1 MKKKRTIQAW
11 LMVLLSMVLML
22 TGCKQTQQ
30 PSAAESPTP
39 EATAEPTV
47 ETASNDEIIILFTS
61 DIHCGVKSG
70 FGMVGL
76 AQIKEMF
83 KQNGYNVL
91 LVDDGDAIQGDA
103 LGTLTKGQAIIDL
116 MNAVHYDVAIPG
128 NHEFDY
134 GMDEFLALTKKAE
147 FPYISCNFNKQG
159 ELLLEPYVIKEAAG
173 KKIGF
178 IGVTTPNTLTSSTP
192 KSFMDEKGNYIYGF
206 MQDKNGDLLINTI
219 QENVDKVRAEGAD
232 YVILMGHMGNK
243 ETDEPYNFQT
253 IIERTT
259 GVDAF
264 LDGHSH
270 DTDQVTMNNKD
281 GEPVVRSGCGTK
293 MEGIGYLHIS
303 PKQET
308 INGGLISW
316 YNAESVPELFG
327 LHNELS
333 EPVKEVY
340 DALEETLKVKVG
352 ETPFDLV
359 IYDPEERTDKGDPV
373 RIVRK
378 RETNLS
384 DLVSDSI
391 RGETGAEIALING
404 GGIRDNIEAGDITYG
419 DIMRIQP
426 YSNQICISEITGQ
439 QILDC
444 LEWGARNYPEE
455 CPGLMHPSGLTYEID
470 ASVEPNISVD
480 TEGLFVSVDGEYRVK
495 NVKVDGKPLD
505 LKQKY
510 RVAGAD
516 FILKYKGDGFTMFSE
531 EDVVLDQIKLDN
543 QTTIDYLKNTL
554 NGVVPEEYDDPYGQG
569 RIIITGETED

>member
-11 LMVLLSMVLML
+11 LMALLSMVLML
-22 TGCKQTQQ
+22 TSCKQTQ

-39 EATAEPTV
+39 EATAEPTA

-219 QENVDKVRAEGAD
+219 QENVDKVRAEGVD

-327 LHNELS
+327 LHNEMS

-516 FILKYKGDGFTMFSE
+516 FILKYQGDGFTMFSE

>member
-1 MKKKRTIQAW
+1 MA
-11 LMVLLSMVLML
+11 LLSMVLML

-39 EATAEPTV
+39 EATAEPTA

-352 ETPFDLV
+352 ETPFNLV

>member
-11 LMVLLSMVLML
+11 LMALLSMVLML
-22 TGCKQTQQ
+22 TSCKQTQ

-39 EATAEPTV
+39 EATAEPTA

-134 GMDEFLALTKKAE
+134 GMDEFFALTKKAE

-232 YVILMGHMGNK
+232 YVILMGHMGNR

-327 LHNELS
+327 LHNEMS

-352 ETPFDLV
+352 ETPYDLV

-516 FILKYKGDGFTMFSE
+516 FILKYKGDGFAMFSE

>member
-39 EATAEPTV
+39 EATVEPTA
-47 ETASNDEIIILFTS
+47 EAASNDEIIILFTS

-232 YVILMGHMGNK
+232 YVILMGHMGNR

-352 ETPFDLV
+352 ETPFNLV

-554 NGVVPEEYDDPYGQG
+554 NGVIPEEYDDPYGQG

>member
-232 YVILMGHMGNK
+232 YVILMGHMGNR

-327 LHNELS
+327 LHNEMS

-352 ETPFDLV
+352 ETPYDLV

>member
-1 MKKKRTIQAW
+1 
-11 LMVLLSMVLML
+11 
-22 TGCKQTQQ
+22 
-30 PSAAESPTP
+30 
-39 EATAEPTV
+39 
-47 ETASNDEIIILFTS
+47 
-61 DIHCGVKSG
+61 
-70 FGMVGL
+70 MVGL

-352 ETPFDLV
+352 ETPFNLV

-554 NGVVPEEYDDPYGQG
+554 NGVIPEEYDDPYGQG

>member
-39 EATAEPTV
+39 EATAEPTA

-83 KQNGYNVL
+83 IQNGYNVL

-103 LGTLTKGQAIIDL
+103 LGTLTEGQAIIDL

-134 GMDEFLALTKKAE
+134 GMDEFFALTKKAE

-243 ETDEPYNFQT
+243 ETDEPYNSQT

-327 LHNELS
+327 LHNEMS
-333 EPVKEVY
+333 ESVKEVY

-352 ETPFDLV
+352 ETPYNLV

-470 ASVEPNISVD
+470 TSVEPNISVD

-516 FILKYKGDGFTMFSE
+516 FILKYKGDGFAMFSE

>member
-39 EATAEPTV
+39 EATAEPTA

-232 YVILMGHMGNK
+232 YVILMGHMGNR

>member
-11 LMVLLSMVLML
+11 LMALLSMVLML

-39 EATAEPTV
+39 EATAEPTA

>member
-39 EATAEPTV
+39 EATAEPTA

-352 ETPFDLV
+352 ETPFNLV

>member
-39 EATAEPTV
+39 EATAEPTA

-134 GMDEFLALTKKAE
+134 GMDEFFALTKKAE

-232 YVILMGHMGNK
+232 YVILMGHMGNR

-327 LHNELS
+327 LHNEMS

-352 ETPFDLV
+352 ETPYDLV

-516 FILKYKGDGFTMFSE
+516 FILKYKGDGFAMFSE

>member
-1 MKKKRTIQAW
+1 MKKKRTIQAG
-11 LMVLLSMVLML
+11 LMALLSMVLML

-30 PSAAESPTP
+30 PSTAESPTP
-39 EATAEPTV
+39 EATAEPTA

-116 MNAVHYDVAIPG
+116 MNAIHYDVAIPG

-134 GMDEFLALTKKAE
+134 GMDEFFALTKKAE

-192 KSFMDEKGNYIYGF
+192 KSFMDEKGNYVYGF

-232 YVILMGHMGNK
+232 YVILMGHMGNR

-308 INGGLISW
+308 IKGGLISW

-327 LHNELS
+327 LHNEMS

-352 ETPFDLV
+352 ETPYNLV

-516 FILKYKGDGFTMFSE
+516 FILKYKGDGFAMFSE

-554 NGVVPEEYDDPYGQG
+554 NGVVPKEYDDPYGQG

>member
-11 LMVLLSMVLML
+11 LMALLSMVLML

-39 EATAEPTV
+39 EATAEPTA

-333 EPVKEVY
+333 ESVKEVY

-352 ETPFDLV
+352 ETPYDLV
-359 IYDPEERTDKGDPV
+359 IYDPKERTDKGDPV

-516 FILKYKGDGFTMFSE
+516 FILKYKGDGFAMFSE

>member
-39 EATAEPTV
+39 EATAEPTA

-232 YVILMGHMGNK
+232 YVILMGHMGNR

-352 ETPFDLV
+352 ETPFNLV

>member
-39 EATAEPTV
+39 EATAEPTA

-327 LHNELS
+327 LHNEMS

>member
-554 NGVVPEEYDDPYGQG
+554 NGVIPEEYDDPYGQG

>member
-11 LMVLLSMVLML
+11 LMALLSMVLML
-22 TGCKQTQQ
+22 TGCKQTQ

-39 EATAEPTV
+39 EATAEPTA

-134 GMDEFLALTKKAE
+134 GMDEFFALTKKAE

-159 ELLLEPYVIKEAAG
+159 ELMLEPYVIKEAAG

-232 YVILMGHMGNK
+232 YVILMGHVGNR
-243 ETDEPYNFQT
+243 ESDEPYNFQT

-259 GVDAF
+259 GIDAF

-281 GEPVVRSGCGTK
+281 GKPVVRSGCGTK

-327 LHNELS
+327 LHNEMS

-352 ETPFDLV
+352 ETPYDLV

-470 ASVEPNISVD
+470 ASVEPNISID

-516 FILKYKGDGFTMFSE
+516 FILKYKGDGFAMFSE

-569 RIIITGETED
+569 RITITGETED

>member
-1 MKKKRTIQAW
+1 MKKKRTIQAG
-11 LMVLLSMVLML
+11 LMALLSMVLML

-39 EATAEPTV
+39 EATAEPTA

-134 GMDEFLALTKKAE
+134 GMDEFFALTKKAE

-192 KSFMDEKGNYIYGF
+192 KSFMDKKGNYIYGF

-232 YVILMGHMGNK
+232 YVILMGHMGNR

-327 LHNELS
+327 LHNEMS

-352 ETPFDLV
+352 ETPYNLV

-516 FILKYKGDGFTMFSE
+516 FILKYKGDGFAMFSE

>member
-352 ETPFDLV
+352 ETPFNLV